1 VAGPRRPRVATDRR
15 SRLRLGLW
23 LVVAACNRTPVPAA
37 VTPSAALGDLA
48 AQHVIVLP
56 TFHVRFAPELRWDAT
71 VRPRDV
77 QRSLDS
83 AIAKELDARGLTANW
98 VLPDQLA
105 QSYRRNPTYAT
116 DPYGLAEQPLLY
128 SGLMSGARL

>member
-56 TFHVRFAPELRWDAT
+56 TFRVRFASELHWDTT

-83 AIAKELDARGLTANW
+83 AIARELDARGLTTNW
-98 VLPDQLA
+98 ILPEQLV
-105 QSYRRNPTYAT
+105 QSYKRNPTYAT
-116 DPYGLAEQPLLY
+116 DPYGLAEQPLIY
-128 SGLMSGARL
+128 PGLRG